1 MSSALS
7 IPDHFR
13 RQAGWCEHFGSPLY
27 NHLLI
32 RCANDYEQSDA
43 LRALLRGHET
53 DADAWTLPLRLMGAA
68 HRLVLEG
75 KATRLAKFYPS
86 VGGAVDLDPAWAAF
100 VALLSE
106 DQASL
111 RVLIHNPVQTNDV
124 GRSGS
129 LLCGFALIA
138 RRTKLPLRLLEIGTS
153 AGLNLCWDHYRYEWS
168 NGSWG
173 LTGSAVS
180 LKNVFVAGAPLIPSQ
195 ITIAERAGC
204 DPCPVDIHTGS
215 GLTTLLAY
223 TWPDQV
229 ERIERTKAAVSI
241 AREVPFTI
249 DNSRA
254 ADWLEARLQQ
264 PVAGAAT
271 VIFHSVVWPYIA
283 EPERE
288 RIRGLIQQSG
298 ARASHKSPLA
308 WLRMEAEDNQLQ
320 IRLQIFPGLEEQVI
334 ATSQPHAPAVHWL
347 LPEK

>member
-7 IPDHFR
+7 LPDHFR

-27 NHLLI
+27 SYLLTH
-32 RCANDYEQSDA
+32 CANAYEQSDT

-53 DADAWTLPLRLMGAA
+53 GADAWTLPLRLMGAV
-68 HRLVLEG
+68 HRLVLES
-75 KATRLAKFYPS
+75 KATRLAEFYPS
-86 VGGAVDLDPAWAAF
+86 VGGTVDLDPACDAF

-106 DQASL
+106 EQDSL

-129 LLCGFALIA
+129 LLGGFGLIA
-138 RRTKLPLRLLEIGTS
+138 RHTNLPLRLLEIGTS
-153 AGLNLCWDHYRYEWS
+153 AGLNLCWDRYRYEWS

-173 LTGSAVS
+173 PAGSAVR
-180 LKNVFVAGAPLIPSQ
+180 LENVFVGEAPMIPPEMNVM
-195 ITIAERAGC
+195 ERAGC
-204 DPCPVDIHTGS
+204 DPHPVDIHAGP
-215 GLTTLLAY
+215 GLITLLAY
-223 TWPDQV
+223 TWADQV
-229 ERIERTKAAVSI
+229 ERIERTKAAVGI

-264 PVAGAAT
+264 PFVAAAT
-271 VIFHSVVWPYIA
+271 VIFHSVVWPYIS

-288 RIRGLIQQSG
+288 RIRALIQGAG
-298 ARASHKSPLA
+298 ARASRKSPLA
-308 WLRMEAEDNQLQ
+308 WLRMEAEDNQLE
-320 IRLQIFPGLEEQVI
+320 IRLRIFPGFEERVV